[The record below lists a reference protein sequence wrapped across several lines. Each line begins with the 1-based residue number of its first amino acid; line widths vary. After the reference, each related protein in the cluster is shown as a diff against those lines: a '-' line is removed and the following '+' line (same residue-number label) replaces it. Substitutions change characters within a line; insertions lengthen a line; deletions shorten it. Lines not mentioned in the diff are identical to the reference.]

1 MPKNRYMTWCKKF
14 YVKPLPFSWLSNFL
28 VLINA
33 WYSKKLVTGGEHH
46 MLYVLKNWSH
56 QHKISL
62 FLPKLAYQATKELL
76 PRVDLFY
83 FTSNEDDDEIKSLIK
98 LSLTYFVRIVRSIFI
113 RPKDYPDII
122 ITASH
127 FLYDLLPAVILRRR
141 YKSKLVVYC
150 HGILSQYRSYNQ
162 GLRSNLMLLNEKIS
176 LYLCKRSADA
186 IFAINNEAKE
196 FLVLQGFDSNKIT
209 ITRNGIDHE
218 FISSINRNI
227 EEYDASFCGRLVKR
241 KGVYDLLEIW
251 EVLLKYLPLSRLV
264 IIGQGEEF
272 NGLKEAIRT
281 KSLDKNVVLTGYVS
295 EAEKIGLFK
304 SSKIFIFPSFEE
316 AWGIAITEAMACGL
330 PVACYDLPAYKFLKK
345 GIIKLHIGNKELM
358 TSSIINLLSDDIRRT
373 KMSEEALQES
383 KKFDWNNISNEE
395 LTLVSML
402 SDKTNFTP

>member
-1 MPKNRYMTWCKKF
+1 
-14 YVKPLPFSWLSNFL
+14 
-28 VLINA
+28 
-33 WYSKKLVTGGEHH
+33 
-46 MLYVLKNWSH
+46 MLHVLKNWSL

-62 FLPKLAYQATKELL
+62 FLPKIAYHATKEML

-83 FTSNEDDDEIKSLIK
+83 FTSNEDDEEIKSLIK
-98 LSLTYFVRIVRSIFI
+98 LLLTYFVRIVRSIFI

-141 YKSKLVVYC
+141 YNSKLVVYN
-150 HGILSQYRSYNQ
+150 HGTLRHYRSYNQ

-176 LYLCKRSADA
+176 LSLCKRSADA
-186 IFAINNEAKE
+186 IFAINNETKE

-209 ITRNGIDHE
+209 ITRNGVDHE
-218 FISSINRNI
+218 LFSTINPNT
-227 EEYDASFCGRLVKR
+227 EQYEASFCGRLVKR

-251 EVLLKYLPLSRLV
+251 EELLKYLPLSRLV
-264 IIGQGEEF
+264 IIGQGQEF
-272 NGLKEAIRT
+272 KGLKDAIRT

-295 EAEKIGLFK
+295 EAEKIALFK

-316 AWGIAITEAMACGL
+316 AWGIAITEAMTCGL
-330 PVACYDLPAYKFLKK
+330 PVVCYDLPAYNLLKK

-373 KMSEEALQES
+373 KLSEEALQES
-383 KKFDWNNISNEE
+383 KKFYWNSISNEE
-395 LTLVSML
+395 LMLVSML
-402 SDKTNFTP
+402 SNKTSFTL